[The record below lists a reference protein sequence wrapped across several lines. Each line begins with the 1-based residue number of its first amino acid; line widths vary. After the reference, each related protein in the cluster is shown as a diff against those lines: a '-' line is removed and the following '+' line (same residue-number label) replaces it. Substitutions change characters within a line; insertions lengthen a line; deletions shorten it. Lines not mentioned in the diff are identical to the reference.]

1 MGLPFGVFSF
11 ERMNGII
18 GSLPNSRRKI
28 EPEIMRFMMQSS
40 QIERRFHTVYL
51 KIIGYLSIQTIFTT
65 NEIEFGFVDRL
76 LQQENYAAVTRQ
88 ITRTE
93 DCELGRTFWV
103 YNLYCPEAY
112 VEITCKENSKF

>member
-1 MGLPFGVFSF
+1 
-11 ERMNGII
+11 MNGII
-18 GSLPNSRRKI
+18 GSLPNSSRKI
-28 EPEIMRFMMQSS
+28 ESEIMRFMMQSS
-40 QIERRFHTVYL
+40 QIERKFHTVYL

-76 LQQENYAAVTRQ
+76 LQHSSLSEENYAAVTRQ

-112 VEITCKENSKF
+112 VEITSTPPSFSGLLKL